1 MKGLKEGDYTTSLKK
16 FHCQINLQMLLT
28 VYPHHTQ
35 EKGNGEVNYGSLTLE
50 YCVAAKMLAST
61 LRLCK
66 MMIKPKKIR
75 KQLEYTVT
83 YLIKAILV
91 KLTSS

>member
-16 FHCQINLQMLLT
+16 FHCQIDLQMLLT

-50 YCVAAKMLAST
+50 YCAAAKNAGFYAPS
-61 LRLCK
+61 
-66 MMIKPKKIR
+66 
-75 KQLEYTVT
+75 V
-83 YLIKAILV
+83 
-91 KLTSS
+91 